1 MCQVGFTNKGYRCV
15 CRDGYKYET
24 DECKGTIEGPVSCE
38 QVPVIKLYQT
48 IIANTEL
55 TSFQRHLMY
64 FIKWFKKCTFK

>member
-38 QVPVIKLYQT
+38 QVPVDKLYQT
-48 IIANTEL
+48 IIVNVVSTAFNV
-55 TSFQRHLMY
+55 FH
-64 FIKWFKKCTFK
+64 